1 MKMSVDMEITL
12 RMARAAQ
19 IRVAP
24 DDVGRMMDSI
34 NDILSFCALVG
45 DLDCTDTPDFTWRM
59 KKRPSRRP
67 DTVMEWEDRER
78 FKEKAPAIDG
88 NFFRVPRIS
97 SEA

>member
-1 MKMSVDMEITL
+1 MSVDREITL

-24 DDVGRMMDSI
+24 EDVDHMMDSI

-45 DLDCTDTPDFTWRM
+45 DLDCTGTPDFTWRM

-67 DTVMEWEDRER
+67 DREMDWEDRES
-78 FKEKAPAIDG
+78 FKERAPAIEGD
-88 NFFRVPRIS
+88 FFRVPRIS
-97 SEA
+97 SGV